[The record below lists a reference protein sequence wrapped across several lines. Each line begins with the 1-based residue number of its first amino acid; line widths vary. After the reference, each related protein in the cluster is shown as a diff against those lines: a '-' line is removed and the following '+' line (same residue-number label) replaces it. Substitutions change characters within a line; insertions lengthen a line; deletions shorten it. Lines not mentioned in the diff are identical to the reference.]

1 MKGVGGEEEEE
12 GLKRRE
18 WGKEMKGGERQDG
31 DERGGEAVEVSGE
44 DGERR
49 WEERVVGEGDSGSSG
64 EKIKATSVRCWPH

>member
-1 MKGVGGEEEEE
+1 MEGVWGEEEEEE

-44 DGERR
+44 DGEGR
-49 WEERVVGEGDSGSSG
+49 
-64 EKIKATSVRCWPH
+64 